1 MRASDLLSA
10 LVINPTE
17 NDYEGLFIEQN
28 KELKPVT
35 NIEKNGETIVFIFD
49 EGTPETMS
57 IIYKLLM
64 LNKRCQL
71 LKRVDNADTPVYGFK
86 EIDRKVV
93 I

>member
-35 NIEKNGETIVFIFD
+35 NIEKNGETIVFTFD

-71 LKRVDNADTPVYGFK
+71 YKRVNTEDLPVYGFK
-86 EIDRKVV
+86 EVERKIVL
-93 I
+93 